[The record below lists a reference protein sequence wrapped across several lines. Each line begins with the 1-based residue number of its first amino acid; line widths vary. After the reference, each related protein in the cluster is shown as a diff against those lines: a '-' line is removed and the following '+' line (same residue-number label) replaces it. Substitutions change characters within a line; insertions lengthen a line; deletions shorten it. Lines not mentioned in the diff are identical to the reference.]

1 MEQGSLGQVLNMKIA
16 LIGAGRVASC
26 MGPRLKEAGHTVT
39 GVYSRT
45 LSNAQQLAQVL
56 DTQAFYN
63 LESIPESDIY
73 LTMLTDDALVRLAP
87 AIVKGRE
94 DSLFVHTA
102 GSVSID
108 VWKDAGA
115 IRYGVMYPMQT
126 FSKGACIDWPDVPV
140 FVEGCNPAC
149 LDAVTKL
156 AHDLSGNVTPLSSKG
171 RKKLHIAAV
180 FACNFTNRM
189 YAISE
194 QLLATEGVPFSV
206 MLPLVRETARKVER
220 IKPHEAQTG
229 PAVRGDRKV
238 ISEHLELLKDYPE
251 FAELYR
257 LISIDINSDLK

>member
-1 MEQGSLGQVLNMKIA
+1 MKIA

-56 DTQAFYN
+56 GAKALDS

-149 LDAVTKL
+149 LEAVTKL
-156 AHDLSGNVTPLSSKG
+156 AQDLSKNVTPLSSKG

-194 QLLATEGVPFSV
+194 QLLSEEGVPFSV
-206 MLPLVRETARKVER
+206 MLPLVRETARKVEGMS
-220 IKPHEAQTG
+220 PASAQTG

-238 ISEHLELLKDYPE
+238 VSEHMELLKDHPE
-251 FAELYR
+251 YADIYR
-257 LISIDINSDLK
+257 LVSTDINKELK